1 MRDERVKQLAL
12 GGLLASLVLLATWL
26 TKLPIPLMPN
36 GYVHLGDGVIFLSA
50 MLMGN
55 YAALI
60 AGVGSALADLL
71 AGYAIY
77 IAPTFVI
84 KAVMGLLVARLA
96 KTGKHWRNLGVFLAA
111 ECIMVAGYFLFE
123 IFAFNWGAAAASLL
137 FNLAQGAAGVALGMV
152 FSLYLPH
159 LKKRFDK

>member
-26 TKLPIPLMPN
+26 TKLPIPLMAN

-71 AGYAIY
+71 AGYALY
-77 IAPTFVI
+77 IAPTFFI
-84 KAVMGLLVARLA
+84 KAAMGLLAARLA
-96 KTGKHWRNLGVFLAA
+96 RPGKHIRNLGVFVTA
-111 ECIMVAGYFLFE
+111 ELIMVAGYFLFDGLVN
-123 IFAFNWGAAAASLL
+123 NWGTAAAAAP
-137 FNLAQGAAGVALGMV
+137 FNFLQAAAGVALGMA

-159 LKKRFDK
+159 LKKKI

>member
-1 MRDERVKQLAL
+1 MRDQRVKQLAL

-26 TKLPIPLMPN
+26 TKLPVPFMQN
-36 GYVHLGDGVIFLSA
+36 GYVHLGDGVIFLSS

-71 AGYAIY
+71 AGFPIY
-77 IAPTFVI
+77 IVPTFMI
-84 KAVMGLLVARLA
+84 KAAMGLLAARLA
-96 KTGKHWRNLGVFLAA
+96 IPGRHISNLGVFAAA
-111 ECIMVAGYFLFE
+111 ECIMVGGYLLFE
-123 IFAFNWGAAAASLL
+123 SLVYGWGTAVGSVP
-137 FNLAQGAAGVALGMV
+137 FNLLQGAAGVALGMA

-159 LKKRFDK
+159 LKKKL